1 MEAINYF
8 FSLLSSVLW
17 GWPMVILLLGTH
29 VFLTIRLRVPQRK
42 LLTGIRLS
50 VQKDKG
56 ATGDVSQFGA
66 LATALAATIGTG
78 NIVGVANSRKYLIN
92 PNGIDTADIKALL
105 KAEGK
110 DNRPKAMVSD
120 IVEQN
125 LYNSVFVDCTANA
138 DVAALYGTLL
148 SHNISVVAANKIA
161 ASAPYPEYALLKQ
174 TALNKGVKFLYET
187 NAGAGLPIIKTISDL
202 CDSGD
207 EVLKIEAVLSG
218 TLNFIFNNLSASL
231 PFSQAVRRAME
242 TGLSEP
248 DPRQD
253 LSGKDVVR
261 KLVILAREAGYKIN
275 LEDVVLQPFM
285 EERFFEGDAGHFIDI
300 VKELDAPFEA
310 RRKALEA
317 EGKRL
322 RFVARLDDGKAT
334 VALTPIGKNH
344 PFYNLE
350 DSNNMVLITTT
361 RYKQYPMIIQGYGA
375 GADVTAAGVFA
386 DIIRVAN
393 I

>member
-1 MEAINYF
+1 
-8 FSLLSSVLW
+8 
-17 GWPMVILLLGTH
+17 
-29 VFLTIRLRVPQRK
+29 
-42 LLTGIRLS
+42 
-50 VQKDKG
+50 
-56 ATGDVSQFGA
+56 
-66 LATALAATIGTG
+66 
-78 NIVGVANSRKYLIN
+78 
-92 PNGIDTADIKALL
+92 
-105 KAEGK
+105 
-110 DNRPKAMVSD
+110 
-120 IVEQN
+120 
-125 LYNSVFVDCTANA
+125 
-138 DVAALYGTLL
+138 
-148 SHNISVVAANKIA
+148 
-161 ASAPYPEYALLKQ
+161 
-174 TALNKGVKFLYET
+174 
-187 NAGAGLPIIKTISDL
+187 
-202 CDSGD
+202 
-207 EVLKIEAVLSG
+207 
-218 TLNFIFNNLSASL
+218 
-231 PFSQAVRRAME
+231 ME
-242 TGLSEP
+242 TGLREP

-275 LEDVVLQPFM
+275 LDDVELQPFM
-285 EERFFEGDAGHFIDI
+285 EERFFEGDAGHFFDI

-334 VALTPIGKNH
+334 VALTPIDRSH